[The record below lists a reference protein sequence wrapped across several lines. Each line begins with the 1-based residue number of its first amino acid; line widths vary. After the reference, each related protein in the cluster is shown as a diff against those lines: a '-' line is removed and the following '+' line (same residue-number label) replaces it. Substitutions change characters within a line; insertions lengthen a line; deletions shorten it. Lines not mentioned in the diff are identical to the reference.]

1 MLTMSRLVRRQ
12 EIGVTFDFTP
22 RSEWGGEAGVGD
34 LNVATARVTFAADV
48 RPRDWSGLSS
58 ECASFYIIPD
68 VCGAVIRTDI
78 FGMCTSRQNSNEAI
92 SAFRNF
98 AVAAARIS
106 GVEGG
111 R

>member
-1 MLTMSRLVRRQ
+1 MLTTSRPVRRQ
-12 EIGVTFDFTP
+12 ESGVTFDFTS
-22 RSEWGGEAGVGD
+22 RSKWREAGVGD

>member
-48 RPRDWSGLSS
+48 RPRD
-58 ECASFYIIPD
+58 
-68 VCGAVIRTDI
+68 
-78 FGMCTSRQNSNEAI
+78 
-92 SAFRNF
+92 
-98 AVAAARIS
+98 
-106 GVEGG
+106 
-111 R
+111 